1 MLQASRNKI
10 DYEKFYV
17 VKRSEIDAIRKVLQG
32 LEMYAEMI
40 SPMDI
45 MTRSEQI
52 AGLLNELQ
60 LGEQTEAGLFPRELS
75 KGETL
80 YLIKSRGMDLL
91 TEEEFTEF
99 VTAMDKE

>member
-52 AGLLNELQ
+52 AGL
-60 LGEQTEAGLFPRELS
+60 FPRELS